1 MECSLLLF
9 PWRKTF
15 LWRPQET
22 SSSISLTNFT
32 DHLSAPRSITG
43 KGECGQGWLKL
54 LRICLLRFSGLLSHG
69 MESYCSINIKDG
81 GGFSV
86 AKPGVLATSHWILF
100 GECWRKEWEDGEKG
114 GRKGGVEGEKSL
126 PSCRE
131 NVSPRRVARDLS
143 PAKTVIPSRL

>member
-1 MECSLLLF
+1 MECSLLF
-9 PWRKTF
+9 PWRKAF

-86 AKPGVLATSHWILF
+86 ASQENLPHPIGYCLENAGGRNEKTG
-100 GECWRKEWEDGEKG
+100 RKEGEKG
-114 GRKGGVEGEKSL
+114 E
-126 PSCRE
+126 
-131 NVSPRRVARDLS
+131 
-143 PAKTVIPSRL
+143 